1 MAYKHMGCSDMPFQK
16 GNQLAK
22 GHNGGLRKDLTVE
35 LITQLGAALW
45 LSTTWVYGTCL
56 FRKVQLAK
64 GHNGGIEGKR
74 RQSLPVPVFAP
85 TGIWV

>member
-1 MAYKHMGCSDMPFQK
+1 MALNNMGMWNMPFQK
-16 GNQLAK
+16 GNQL
-22 GHNGGLRKDLTVE
+22 V
-35 LITQLGAALW
+35 
-45 LSTTWVYGTCL
+45 
-56 FRKVQLAK
+56 K